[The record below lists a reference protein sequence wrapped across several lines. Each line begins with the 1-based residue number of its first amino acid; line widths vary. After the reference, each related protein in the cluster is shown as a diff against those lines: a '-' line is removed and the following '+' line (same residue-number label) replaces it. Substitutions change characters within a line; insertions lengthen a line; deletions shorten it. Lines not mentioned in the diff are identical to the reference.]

1 MKINEV
7 LKAFFV
13 ELDCFLSRW
22 GNIEHHPLDEEDIG
36 KFYIMIC
43 EDGSYYQVDM
53 DNSYW
58 YVEDD
63 GCLVFRVNDDTD
75 NSPHFIDGSDVPV
88 CGGYE

>member
-1 MKINEV
+1 MKIVEV
-7 LKAFFV
+7 LKPFFV
-13 ELDCFLSRW
+13 ELGSFLSSW
-22 GNIEHHPLDEEDIG
+22 GDIEHHPLDEEDIG

-53 DNSYW
+53 NNSYW

>member
-1 MKINEV
+1 MNINKV
-7 LKAFFV
+7 LKPFV
-13 ELDCFLSRW
+13 NELRNFLFRW
-22 GNIEHHPLDEEDIG
+22 GDVDHQPLDEEDIG

-43 EDGSYYQVDM
+43 DDGSYYQVNM

-58 YVEDD
+58 YIEDD